1 MLDKIRRRISVLWKE
16 HICDT
21 FPYGYDEEC
30 VMCKK
35 ESCVGCPL
43 VYKNKLKKEKE
54 ECGI

>member
-43 VYKNKLKKEKE
+43 VYKNKLKKE
-54 ECGI
+54 